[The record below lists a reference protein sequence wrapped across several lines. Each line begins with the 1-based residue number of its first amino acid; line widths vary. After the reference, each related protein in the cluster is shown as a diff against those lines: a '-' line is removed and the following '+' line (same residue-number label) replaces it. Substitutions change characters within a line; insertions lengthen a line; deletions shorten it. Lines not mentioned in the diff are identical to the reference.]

1 MLDLRVGGQVV
12 RDESWQVGGFGDE
25 GGEGNVAPLEEGGRL
40 DGTVA
45 VDDAADGDADRV
57 EVVGGVCPV
66 CEVGDRSDDA
76 DGGEGFEGDAVG
88 VARRRL
94 QVDDGSVEGA
104 VRQLDAEE
112 IVRGGDDVEGD
123 CGAAGGAEWPR
134 GPRRGGRKR

>member
-1 MLDLRVGGQVV
+1 M
-12 RDESWQVGGFGDE
+12 
-25 GGEGNVAPLEEGGRL
+25 
-40 DGTVA
+40 
-45 VDDAADGDADRV
+45 
-57 EVVGGVCPV
+57 
-66 CEVGDRSDDA
+66 CEVGDRSVDA

-123 CGAAGGAEWPR
+123 CGAAGGALSGLGDLGEEAGSDELR
-134 GPRRGGRKR
+134 